1 MNSTTQITVGQEA
14 VISHV
19 GSWNTH
25 YAFGYTVSKVTA
37 SGQVVV
43 VRDGKERRFNKD
55 GREMGTSSSYP
66 DHINFN
72 VAEIRASEDKR
83 GREATAAAAIN
94 AVKVS
99 ESVKGTWGKESME
112 AKIADLEA
120 LLAAAK
126 AAVAAI

>member
-1 MNSTTQITVGQEA
+1 MNTVTIGQEA

-19 GSWNTH
+19 GSWSTH

-66 DHINFN
+66 DRINFN
-72 VAEIRASEDKR
+72 VEEIRAAEAKR
-83 GREATAAAAIN
+83 AREATAASAIN
-94 AVKVS
+94 AVKVQ
-99 ESVKGTWGKESME
+99 ESVKATWGKESMVS
-112 AKIADLEA
+112 KIAELEA

-126 AAVAAI
+126 AAVEAI